1 MLHAEVRRLTKRY
14 DGVHALR
21 EVDWTIRRGE
31 IHALVGENGAGKS
44 TLGRILA
51 GAIGYDSGELL
62 LDGAPVRFRAPRD
75 ALAAGVAL
83 VHQEIAL
90 VPTLSVLEN
99 VFLAARPTGAL
110 QRRALRRRL
119 QTLMHQTGFVV
130 SQVDAPVSSLRIA
143 EQQKVEILRALV
155 RGADMIVM
163 DEPTAAL
170 SDDEAERLYAL
181 IRSLRDQGT
190 SVVYI
195 SHYLEEVLALAD
207 TVSVLKDGQLVRS
220 APASGETPE
229 TLIAAMLGRSLEAT
243 FPDKTPP
250 AADAPVVLSVTGVTR
265 PGVLDEIG
273 RASCREGVSSGGV
286 VGGGE

>member
-1 MLHAEVRRLTKRY
+1 
-14 DGVHALR
+14 
-21 EVDWTIRRGE
+21 
-31 IHALVGENGAGKS
+31 
-44 TLGRILA
+44 
-51 GAIGYDSGELL
+51 
-62 LDGAPVRFRAPRD
+62 
-75 ALAAGVAL
+75 
-83 VHQEIAL
+83 HQEIAL

-163 DEPTAAL
+163 DERPAAL

-243 FPDKTPP
+243 FPDKTLP
-250 AADAPVVLSVTGVTR
+250 AADAPVVLSVTGLTR
-265 PGVLDEIG
+265 PGVIG
-273 RASCREGVSSGGV
+273 DVSFAIREGEIVGLAGLVGSGRTELARAIFGADRYASGRIAV
-286 VGGGE
+286 HGRPARIRSPRGAIKRQIALLPESRKEQGLMMTR